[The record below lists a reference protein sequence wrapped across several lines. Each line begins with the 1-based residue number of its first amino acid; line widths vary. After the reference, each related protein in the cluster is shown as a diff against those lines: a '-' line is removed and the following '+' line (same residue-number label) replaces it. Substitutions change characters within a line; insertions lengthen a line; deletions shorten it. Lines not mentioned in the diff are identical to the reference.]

1 VRFIDIMNLARK
13 AAKVKRPRVAVAG
26 AHDAMVLEV
35 ICDAAAQGLA
45 TPLLFGDEVRI
56 REIARRSRIGLKGCE
71 IADVKDGASSA
82 RRAVQA
88 ASSGEADVL
97 MKGNVTTATIMKAAL
112 DDEIG
117 IKTHGLMSHV
127 ALFEVEGYN
136 RVMFMSDGGIVIEP
150 NLEEK
155 VEIVKNAIA
164 VARALGVKMPKVAL
178 LSSIEIVNL
187 KMKSA
192 VDAAVISKM
201 ADRGQIENA
210 IVDGPLALDNAV
222 SPEAASRKGI
232 KGPVAGAADILIV
245 GHADVGNVMYKT
257 MTYFCGKRCK
267 AAGVIVGGRV
277 PMVVVSRADTYE
289 ARLNSIAVAC
299 VLSFRA

>member
-1 VRFIDIMNLARK
+1 MALTAMN
-13 AAKVKRPRVAVAG
+13 
-26 AHDAMVLEV
+26 
-35 ICDAAAQGLA
+35 
-45 TPLLFGDEVRI
+45 
-56 REIARRSRIGLKGCE
+56 S
-71 IADVKDGASSA
+71 
-82 RRAVQA
+82 
-88 ASSGEADVL
+88 
-97 MKGNVTTATIMKAAL
+97 TTATIMKAAL

-210 IVDGPLALDNAV
+210 IVDGPLALDNA
-222 SPEAASRKGI
+222 
-232 KGPVAGAADILIV
+232 
-245 GHADVGNVMYKT
+245 
-257 MTYFCGKRCK
+257 
-267 AAGVIVGGRV
+267 GG
-277 PMVVVSRADTYE
+277 
-289 ARLNSIAVAC
+289 
-299 VLSFRA
+299 